1 MRKDVRKILDE
12 NFNQKFCGVKPLMV
26 LKHISVC
33 FDPKDINST
42 FFKIYLLGSVL
53 GVCEIN
59 SRKQLNKMITAKAK
73 KYHFP
78 KRFKKFG
85 IKDMENAVQCSK
97 DIDNAIELSIKK
109 KKMKE
114 KLNRLKED
122 FI

>member
-1 MRKDVRKILDE
+1 MRKDVKKILDE
-12 NFNQKFCGVKPLMV
+12 NFNQKFLGVKPLMV
-26 LKHISVC
+26 LKHISVY
-33 FDPKDINST
+33 FEPKDSNST
-42 FFKIYLLGSVL
+42 IFKIYLLGAVN
-53 GVCEIN
+53 GFR

-78 KRFKKFG
+78 RRFKKFG
-85 IKDMENAVQCSK
+85 VKDMENAVQCSK

-109 KKMKE
+109 EKMKE